1 MSIAS
6 VGSNP
11 SQTIGSL
18 LLQQLVANGASSQGT
33 SDVTGLLGD
42 LLTLSPEAQHLAQA
56 PAAVTQAL
64 QDLLSG
70 QKDVQGDLAQ
80 LKSYFQEHPQSLAAL
95 LNGLGASSTA
105 NSTDANSLLQTAFLN
120 GQSNA
125 SNPATLLKLLGN
137 QGQDSLFASLGD
149 SGSGSDASPLS
160 ILG

>member
-105 NSTDANSLLQTAFLN
+105 NSSDANSLLQTAFLN

>member
-1 MSIAS
+1 LSVTS

-18 LLQQLVANGASSQGT
+18 LLQQLAANGASSQGT
-33 SDVTGLLGD
+33 SDATGLLGD
-42 LLTLSPEAQHLAQA
+42 LLTLSPAGQQLAQA
-56 PAAVTQAL
+56 PAAVTQAM

-95 LNGLGASSTA
+95 LNGLSASNTA

-160 ILG
+160 LLG